1 MIDCHCHLD
10 SNLFDNDLNLVIKRA
25 KNLGIQYILAPAV
38 DYQSFAKILKI
49 AQKYKLILPLLGY
62 HPHNIYNLSFDEF
75 MLFFSELLIKN
86 KNNIIGI
93 GEIGLDYFYDK
104 IIRMKQLQFL
114 ELQLYKAEVYKL
126 PVQLHIRESFRD
138 CFNLLKKYNILPIW
152 HSFNGSYLEAKK
164 FLDINGYISL
174 SGMIT
179 FRKLSKIIAVIKKI
193 PVDRIL
199 LETDSPFL
207 TPEPLRGRRNEP
219 SYVKIIYDFVAKILN
234 WDMNYLKYQ
243 INNNFLKIF
252 KHQLNKINRIKNDS

>member
-10 SNLFDNDLNLVIKRA
+10 SEIFNNDLDLVIARA
-25 KNLGIQYILAPAV
+25 KKVGVKYIIAPAV

-49 AQKYKLILPLLGY
+49 AQKYKFVLPLLGY
-62 HPHNIYNLSFDEF
+62 HPHNIYNLSFSEF
-75 MLFFSELLIKN
+75 EVFFKNLLENN

-93 GEIGLDYFYDK
+93 GEVGLDYFYDK
-104 IIRMKQLQFL
+104 SIKKKQLQFL
-114 ELQLYKAEVYKL
+114 ELQLHNAEVYKL

-138 CFNLLKKYNILPIW
+138 CFDLVKKYNILPIW

-164 FLDINGYISL
+164 FLDRNGYISL

-179 FRKLSKIIAVIKKI
+179 FQKLNKLIEIIKKI
-193 PVDRIL
+193 PVEKIL

-219 SYVKIIYDFVAKILN
+219 SYVKIIYEFVTEILN
-234 WDMNYLKYQ
+234 LDSNYLQQQ
-243 INNNFLKIF
+243 INNNFLEIF
-252 KHQLNKINRIKNDS
+252 KNQLNKTKK